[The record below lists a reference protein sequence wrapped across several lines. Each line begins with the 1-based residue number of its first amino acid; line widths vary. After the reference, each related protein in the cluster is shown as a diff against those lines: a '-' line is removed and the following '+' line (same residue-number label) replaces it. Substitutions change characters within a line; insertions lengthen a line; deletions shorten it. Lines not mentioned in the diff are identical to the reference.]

1 MKNARRKDCV
11 IVGGGPAGLTAAVYL
26 ARFLRDIEVI
36 DAGAG
41 RAALIPRTHNVSPFP
56 DGISGTE
63 LLERMRRSAQ
73 SYGATLTQGTVRSV
87 TAVPDGFRVGTDQ
100 GDIAART
107 VILAC
112 GVVNHRPPIAEE
124 EHDDAVARGLIRYC
138 PICDAYEVRGKAI
151 GVLGDR
157 DHGAAE
163 ADFLRTYSENVT
175 LIQPSGTSAAVHKLP
190 SSPTSP
196 LATLTTDHDRIVT
209 TLEDGSVHRFDTLY
223 AALGTAPRN
232 DIAKA
237 RVALFRLDP
246 ATAKLT
252 ALGTV
257 DGGAGEAYGICLGRD
272 EAGLSAFMVL
282 KDGTIHQLLIDAS
295 GAAPIGRIVRTMKLG
310 TQSEGCA
317 VDDRTHILY
326 VAEEDVGLW
335 RFDARATGSTAPT
348 QIAAAD
354 GKNLVADAEGVAI
367 APTGEKDGYVLVS
380 SQGDNAYVVYRLD
393 DDSYVGRFRV
403 VDGTVGGSEETDGI
417 ELMLGDFGPAYPG
430 GLFIAQDGHN
440 AAAAQNFKLV
450 AWDDIAKA
458 LGLR

>member
-237 RVALFRLDP
+237 
-246 ATAKLT
+246 
-252 ALGTV
+252 
-257 DGGAGEAYGICLGRD
+257 
-272 EAGLSAFMVL
+272 
-282 KDGTIHQLLIDAS
+282 
-295 GAAPIGRIVRTMKLG
+295 
-310 TQSEGCA
+310 
-317 VDDRTHILY
+317 
-326 VAEEDVGLW
+326 
-335 RFDARATGSTAPT
+335 
-348 QIAAAD
+348 
-354 GKNLVADAEGVAI
+354 
-367 APTGEKDGYVLVS
+367 
-380 SQGDNAYVVYRLD
+380 
-393 DDSYVGRFRV
+393 
-403 VDGTVGGSEETDGI
+403 
-417 ELMLGDFGPAYPG
+417 
-430 GLFIAQDGHN
+430 
-440 AAAAQNFKLV
+440 
-450 AWDDIAKA
+450 
-458 LGLR
+458 LGLRLSKAGCIEVDAHQRSSHPGIFAIGDVIAGLDQIAFAMGQAAVAATTVHNELAGRSGTSKNA